1 MKSLSQKQTILD
13 LSSLKIPNAQY
24 WKKDHD
30 DNQGDQG
37 FGGNGNPIMWGWGN
51 KWFFFSLS
59 QESFFDNLYIT
70 LKKLF
75 YEMGLKKKL
84 IDFI

>member
-37 FGGNGNPIMWGWGN
+37 FGGNGNPIM
-51 KWFFFSLS
+51 
-59 QESFFDNLYIT
+59 
-70 LKKLF
+70 
-75 YEMGLKKKL
+75 
-84 IDFI
+84 